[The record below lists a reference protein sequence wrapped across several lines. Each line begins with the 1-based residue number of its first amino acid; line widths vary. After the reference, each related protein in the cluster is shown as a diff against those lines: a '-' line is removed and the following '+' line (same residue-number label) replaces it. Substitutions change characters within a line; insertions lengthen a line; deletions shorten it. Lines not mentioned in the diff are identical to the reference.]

1 MHTIDGEN
9 FEKVIRSVSAGPADI
24 AYQHSVELG
33 FKWLNEYESRLLL
46 LTDEQ
51 ATVLKHLLSF

>member
-1 MHTIDGEN
+1 MHTVNSVN
-9 FEKVIRSVSAGPADI
+9 FEKVIRAVSAGPDDI
-24 AYQHSVELG
+24 SYQHSIELG

-51 ATVLKHLLSF
+51 AKVLKQLLSF